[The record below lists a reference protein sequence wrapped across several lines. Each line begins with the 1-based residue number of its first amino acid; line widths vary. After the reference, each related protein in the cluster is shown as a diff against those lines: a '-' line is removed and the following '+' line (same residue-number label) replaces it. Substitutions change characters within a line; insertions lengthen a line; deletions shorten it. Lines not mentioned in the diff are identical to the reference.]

1 VRPGRTMA
9 RRPRVAEPVW
19 EVRYKRSVAA
29 DVRRL
34 DAPLRR
40 RIRTAIEERLAAD
53 PRRGKR
59 LSGLRER
66 ESRKP
71 LWTLRVGD
79 YRVIYA
85 FGDNELWVLVV
96 RLGPRGGVYRGF

>member
-1 VRPGRTMA
+1 VRPGRTTA
-9 RRPRVAEPVW
+9 RRPCVAEPVW
-19 EVRYKRSVAA
+19 EVCYKRSVAA

-34 DAPLRR
+34 DAPHRR

-59 LSGLRER
+59 LRGLRES
-66 ESRKP
+66 ESRQP

-85 FGDNELWVLVV
+85 FSDSDLWVLVV
-96 RLGPRGGVYRGF
+96 RVGPRGVYRGF